1 MSLTMTLPTHIPV
14 LVKEVVEA
22 LQVKPQHNYV
32 DCTAGLGGH
41 AAAILEQAPGVRL
54 LGIDTDPEAIR
65 VAQIRLSKY
74 GDAVVL
80 VNSNFI
86 HLSTLCVKYNF
97 LPVHGILF
105 DLGVSSLQ
113 LDTAERGFS
122 FQRDAP
128 LDMRFDPNQELT
140 AADIVNILPEVELAN
155 LIRKYSQER
164 FSRRIA
170 RHIVRYRPVTTTRE
184 LAQIVEEVY
193 GGRWGRIHPAT
204 KTFLALRLA
213 VNNELENLPIAL
225 KQALDLLAPQG
236 RLVVISYHS
245 LEDRIVKDFMKQEAK
260 GCICPPETLVCQCH
274 HSPTLKA
281 SKKVITPS
289 LAEIAFNPRSRSAR
303 LRIAERL

>member
-32 DCTAGLGGH
+32 DCTVGLGGH
-41 AAAILEQAPGVRL
+41 AATILEQAPDVRL

-65 VAQIRLSKY
+65 IARIRLSKY
-74 GDAVVL
+74 GEAVVL

-86 HLSTLCVKYNF
+86 HLSTLCAQYNF

-140 AADIVNILPEVELAN
+140 AADIVNTLPEAELAD
-155 LIRKYSQER
+155 LIHKYSQER

-170 RHIVRYRPVTTTRE
+170 RYIVRHRPVTTTRE

-193 GGRWGRIHPAT
+193 GARWGRIHPAT

-225 KQALDLLAPQG
+225 KQACDLLTSQG

-245 LEDRIVKDFMKQEAK
+245 LEDRIVKDFMKQEAR